1 MSLLVVG
8 SVAIDSVETPF
19 GKKDEVLGG
28 SATYFSYSAS
38 FFSPV
43 RLVAVVG
50 DDFPRRHIRIL
61 KQRGIDLDGLEI
73 KQGKTFRWKGKYGY
87 DLGDVETVYTKL
99 NLFSSF
105 SPQIPG
111 RYKKSPYLF
120 LANIDPALQMG
131 ILNQVDKPKLIALD
145 TMKHWIEKKRKELIK
160 TLKFVDVLILNSS
173 EARELTQEPG
183 LIKAARRMLKLGP
196 QMAVIKKG
204 EDGSL
209 LASKNLFFSAPAYP
223 LEAVKDPTGAGDS
236 FAGGFMGYL
245 ARSKRWSESNLK
257 RAVIYGSIM
266 ASFNVEDFSLNR
278 LRRLKQE
285 EIGVR
290 FREFKKLTHF

>member
-19 GKKDEVLGG
+19 GKKEEVLGG

-38 FFSPV
+38 FFNPV
-43 RLVAVVG
+43 KLVAVVG
-50 DDFPRRHIRIL
+50 NDFPHRHIRSL

-105 SPQIPG
+105 SPQIPEH
-111 RYKKSPYLF
+111 YKKSSYLF
-120 LANIDPALQMG
+120 LANIDPALQME
-131 ILNQVDKPKLIALD
+131 ILKQVDKPKLIALD
-145 TMKHWIEKKRKELIK
+145 TMKHWIEKKKRELIK
-160 TLKFVDVLILNSS
+160 TLKYIDILVLNSS

-183 LIKAARRMLKLGP
+183 LVKAAKRVLKLGP
-196 QMAVIKKG
+196 QLVVIKKG

-223 LEAVKDPTGAGDS
+223 LEAVKDPTGAGDA

-257 RAVIYGSIM
+257 KAVIYGSIM

-278 LRRLKQE
+278 LRRLKQA
-285 EIGVR
+285 EIEKR
-290 FREFKKLTHF
+290 FKEFKKLTQF

>member
-28 SATYFSYSAS
+28 SATYFSYSAG
-38 FFSPV
+38 FFNLV

-50 DDFPRRHIRIL
+50 NDFPRRYIRIL
-61 KQRGIDLDGLEI
+61 KEKGIDLDGLEI

-87 DLGDVETVYTKL
+87 DLGDVQTVYTKL

-105 SPQIPG
+105 APHIP
-111 RYKKSPYLF
+111 RHYKKSPYLF

-145 TMKHWIEKKRKELIK
+145 TMKHWIEQKRKELIK
-160 TLKFVDVLILNSS
+160 TLKFVDILILNNS
-173 EARELTQEPG
+173 EARELTQEPS
-183 LIKAARRMLKLGP
+183 LVKAARQMLKLGP
-196 QMAVIKKG
+196 RIVVIKKG

-209 LASKNLFFSAPAYP
+209 LVSKNLFFSAPAYP

-236 FAGGFMGYL
+236 FAGGFMGCL
-245 ARSKRWSESNLK
+245 AQSRRWSESNIK
-257 RAVIYGSIM
+257 KAVIYGSIM

-278 LRRLKQE
+278 LRRLKQA
-285 EIGVR
+285 EIEKR
-290 FREFKKLTHF
+290 FKEFKKLTQF

>member
-43 RLVAVVG
+43 KLVAVVG
-50 DDFPRRHIRIL
+50 NDFPRRHIRIL

-105 SPQIPG
+105 APHIP
-111 RYKKSPYLF
+111 RHYKKSPYLF

-183 LIKAARRMLKLGP
+183 LVKAARQMLKLGP

-209 LASKNLFFSAPAYP
+209 LASKSLFFSAPAYP

-245 ARSKRWSESNLK
+245 ARSKRWSESNIK
-257 RAVIYGSIM
+257 KAVIYGSIM

-278 LRRLKQE
+278 LRRLKPE
-285 EIGVR
+285 EINAR
-290 FREFKKLTHF
+290 YREFKRLTHF